1 MPERSNSTED
11 LESSNFKAK
20 NAALRLLSYR
30 SRSEKEVQRRLQ
42 GRFTKD
48 SIDRTVSN
56 LRGQGLLDDVS
67 YAKNWREQRE
77 KSKPRGPAVIRQELQ
92 RLGVDQEI
100 IRETLSDFD
109 TSSNAYRAGSK
120 YATKLSLDN
129 SAVFKRKLGSFLQR
143 RGFQGEVLS
152 QTVERLWRELLN
164 PLDCCVDSD
173 GQYNQTEEFYTP

>member
-1 MPERSNSTED
+1 MPERNNSTED
-11 LESSNFKAK
+11 LESSYFKAK

-56 LRGQGLLDDVS
+56 LRDQGLLDDVS
-67 YAKNWREQRE
+67 FAKNWREQRE

-143 RGFQGEVLS
+143 KGFQGEVLS
-152 QTVERLWRELLN
+152 QAVERLRRELLN

>member
-1 MPERSNSTED
+1 MPERNNSTED
-11 LESSNFKAK
+11 LESSYFKAK

-56 LRGQGLLDDVS
+56 LRDQGLLDDVS
-67 YAKNWREQRE
+67 FAKNWREQRE

-120 YATKLSLDN
+120 YATKLPLDD

-164 PLDCCVDSD
+164 PLDGCVDSE